1 MKKLRIGFVL
11 IFGLMAAPVTSTVMA
26 GETGAATFSDG
37 LAAYIK
43 GDNAAA
49 LRVWGPLAKQGNR
62 DAQYH
67 IGRMYQTGNGVK
79 MSQEQAY
86 RWYSL
91 AAKNGHVTAS
101 YKVKHWRTEK
111 RKVAYTAF

>member
-1 MKKLRIGFVL
+1 MKKLHIGFVL
-11 IFGLMAAPVTSTVMA
+11 IIGLMAAPVTITAMA
-26 GETGAATFSDG
+26 GESGAATFSDG

-43 GDNAAA
+43 GDNATA
-49 LRVWGPLAKQGNR
+49 LSVWAPLAKQDNR

-67 IGRMYQTGNGVK
+67 IGRMYQTGNGLK

-86 RWYSL
+86 RWYSR
-91 AAKNGHVTAS
+91 AAANGHATAS
-101 YKVKHWRTEK
+101 YKVRHWQTEK

>member
-1 MKKLRIGFVL
+1 MKKLRIGLVL
-11 IFGLMAAPVTSTVMA
+11 FFGLMATPATFTVMA
-26 GETGAATFSDG
+26 GESGSANFSDG

-43 GDNAAA
+43 GDNATA
-49 LRVWGPLAKQGNR
+49 LGIWAPLAKQGNR

-86 RWYSL
+86 RWYTL
-91 AAKNGHVTAS
+91 AAKNGHATAG
-101 YKVKHWRTEK
+101 YKLKHWQTEK